1 MSAGCASA
9 YRSSLFA
16 REEHNMSKFLI
27 AVLVFA
33 CAALGANDLGAQTL
47 KAGYISKD
55 FNYLP
60 FFIAQKNG
68 FYAKEGIHVDLVSI
82 GRADIQLQA
91 LVGGELH
98 FTNINADSII
108 IWNERTNGNLK
119 VAAGSS
125 NSAPYLLIGAKNI
138 KKIEDLKGQRLGVA
152 GLTGGATSI
161 LLAYLKS
168 KGLVHPRDFSLA
180 VVAGGTPAR
189 LSALESNAVAGAVLG
204 IPFADIAIDK
214 GFNKLGDT
222 TEVISDYQFNNVN
235 INPAWAEKNRLT
247 VVRFL
252 KGHIQSLRWIYDHPA
267 DAIEFLTK
275 EFGLQ
280 TQYARKGIEYY
291 TQKRVYPSNGDVT
304 LTGLKANIEV
314 QVQDGIIKGAPPPP
328 EKFVDLS
335 YLRQAQKELGLQ

>member
-1 MSAGCASA
+1 MIKVISAATLLLACLVAPPGVLAQHVTAA
-9 YRSSLFA
+9 Y
-16 REEHNMSKFLI
+16 
-27 AVLVFA
+27 V
-33 CAALGANDLGAQTL
+33 
-47 KAGYISKD
+47 SKD
-55 FNYLP
+55 LNYLP
-60 FFIAQKNG
+60 FFIALKKG
-68 FYAKEGIHVDLVSI
+68 FYAKEGIQVDLVSI

-91 LVGGELH
+91 LVAGELN
-98 FTNINADSII
+98 FANINADNII
-108 IWNERTNGNLK
+108 IWDERTNGNLK

-125 NSAPYLLIGAKNI
+125 NAAPYFLIGAKNI
-138 KKIEDLKGQRLGVA
+138 KRIEDLKGQRLGVA

-168 KGLVHPRDFSLA
+168 KGLIYPRDFSLA

-222 TEVISDYQFNNVN
+222 TEVISNYQFNNVN
-235 INPAWAEKNRLT
+235 INPTWAEKNRQS

-252 KGHIQSLRWIYDHPA
+252 KGHILSLRWIYDHPA
-267 DAIEFLTK
+267 DATEFLTK

-280 TQYARKGIEYY
+280 APYARKGIDYY
-291 TQKRVYPSNGDVT
+291 TQKKVYPSNGDVT
-304 LTGLKANIEV
+304 LSGLKVNIEV
-314 QVQDGIIKGAPPPP
+314 QVQDGIIKGTPPPP
-328 EKFVDLS
+328 EKYVDAS